1 MNPPLKK
8 IFTLKK
14 VARKPKKKKIKK
26 EETPP
31 NSQEFS
37 PFKSSP
43 PSVLFFPSFSN
54 LSTFIQN
61 FRCPEPK
68 RKPVKIL
75 RSLTLD
81 NHQKPPPKPLEP
93 EAPYPKEKEN
103 EYLNIYQ
110 SQLNS
115 YILYGYTHTMDN
127 YVKRIIQNSDY
138 QTKELQSKYDLLFVI
153 KGMIKN
159 FMINE
164 LELIFLSYFLEQN
177 KWDYLSCLSIAR
189 CIEAFPEI
197 IKFNYEIDNPSEYKA
212 LLIYLCYS
220 CFAIKNCFR
229 DPNEMMIYRAF
240 MKSTFQEFGQNYV
253 DWRQSNQEFLQFD
266 PLKLNQIFE
275 KNSYSWTGMQK
286 SMEYSHN
293 LDLMVNT
300 ILEMSPPY
308 LYEKSLEKNQSQ
320 SKLTPEFESPIPFE
334 LKTGILY
341 KIKSNNFFFSKT
353 KRN

>member
-1 MNPPLKK
+1 
-8 IFTLKK
+8 
-14 VARKPKKKKIKK
+14 
-26 EETPP
+26 
-31 NSQEFS
+31 
-37 PFKSSP
+37 
-43 PSVLFFPSFSN
+43 
-54 LSTFIQN
+54 
-61 FRCPEPK
+61 
-68 RKPVKIL
+68 
-75 RSLTLD
+75 
-81 NHQKPPPKPLEP
+81 
-93 EAPYPKEKEN
+93 
-103 EYLNIYQ
+103 
-110 SQLNS
+110 
-115 YILYGYTHTMDN
+115 MDN
-127 YVKRIIQNSDY
+127 YVKRILQNSDF

-189 CIEAFPEI
+189 CMEAFPEI

-229 DPNEMMIYRAF
+229 DQNEMMIYRAF
-240 MKSTFQEFGQNYV
+240 MKNTFQEFGQNYV

-334 LKTGILY
+334 LKTGIFK
-341 KIKSNNFFFSKT
+341 KIKLIIFLFFFKNKKKPKKLT
-353 KRN
+353 KRIYPV